1 MIGRVPRWPIAIM
14 GIVAVIWVIPIAG
27 IVMTSIRP
35 LAETARG
42 WWRIDSFTLTLSAWQ
57 RVWEAYPLAPAFV
70 TTAILAIVATA
81 GTMLLTPAAAY
92 AFHFLRFPFRRTLLI
107 IIINAFVLPQQV
119 VIIPLFQLWRDIGL
133 IDSFLAVLIP
143 YVGLSFAWSIFLVKN
158 FLEDFPTEVIEASRI
173 DGAGPLQT
181 FWHIVLPNSL
191 SSVFATGILQFLWT
205 WNALLLPMLYLRSN
219 VPLPVV
225 LARVNGTYELNW
237 DLQSV
242 AAIVTTIV
250 PLVVFLVFQRQFAA
264 GAETRSGAK
273 E

>member
-1 MIGRVPRWPIAIM
+1 MIGRVPRWPIVIM
-14 GIVAVIWVIPIAG
+14 GIVAFVWIIPIVG
-27 IVMTSIRP
+27 IVMTSLRP

-42 WWRIDSFTLTLSAWQ
+42 WWRIDSFTLTFSAWQ

-70 TTAILAIVATA
+70 TTAILAVIATV

-92 AFHFLRFPFRRTLLI
+92 AFHFLKFPFRRLLLI

-133 IDSFLAVLIP
+133 IDSFLSVLIP

-158 FLEDFPTEVIEASRI
+158 FLEDFPAEVVEASRI

-181 FWHIVLPNSL
+181 FWYIVLPNSL

-273 E
+273 D